1 MSDQEVTYST
11 LRFLQSSPE
20 SQTRLRADATK
31 NRRKS
36 DGKEFSVPWHL
47 ITVTLG
53 ILCLLLFTTI
63 HFTNYICCFDYIPD
77 KHEQESLENFHQRC
91 HILQENNG
99 LLEQLLTNKSL
110 ECDSLKNT
118 KKELGLFAMKK
129 KSCCEKNKT
138 ASKSLEY
145 TTCKH
150 CDHWFC
156 LGIKCYYFV
165 LEFKDW
171 KGCKQMCQSHR
182 LSLLKI
188 DDYDELVSWALTFI
202 FILLDSLSHSWTTKY

>member
-36 DGKEFSVPWHL
+36 DGK
-47 ITVTLG
+47 
-53 ILCLLLFTTI
+53 
-63 HFTNYICCFDYIPD
+63 D